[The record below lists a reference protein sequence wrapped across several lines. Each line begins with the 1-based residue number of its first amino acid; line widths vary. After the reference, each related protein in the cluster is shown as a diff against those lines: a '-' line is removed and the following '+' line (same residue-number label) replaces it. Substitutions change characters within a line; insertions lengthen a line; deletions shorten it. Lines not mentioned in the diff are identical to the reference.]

1 MVEIETV
8 DDSSKEV
15 LYAKNSSVDGRPLR
29 YGLSGA
35 GDIGWASS
43 LYKRTMAV
51 VILGVIV
58 FISAAGGAFFVT
70 QMNDS
75 TARSTIDVSGDA
87 NKIVTKE
94 EEDIANVVSKV
105 APSVVSIVTQS
116 EGYSFGGRISQQEG
130 AGTGIIVGKDGYIL
144 TNKHVITGANAVSII
159 LADGTEYKDVK
170 ILGSDPLNDVAF
182 LKISNVS
189 NLPAVTLGDSSSLRV
204 GQKVIAIGNS
214 LGQYQNTV
222 TSGIVSGVGRPVQ
235 AQSGDITEDLTDLI
249 QTDAAINPGNSGG
262 PLLNAGGQVIG
273 INTAVATDAQGIGF
287 SIPINATKGMLKN
300 VLAGGDV
307 KRGYIGINYVA
318 ITSEVASRYELNV
331 KRGAYIFSENAS
343 AVVNGSP
350 ADKAGIKDKD
360 IITKVGAAEVGNPV
374 GLASIMGLY
383 APGDVVEV
391 TVLRGGKTLTV
402 KVTVGTYVAP

>member
-8 DDSSKEV
+8 DENDHGTLRTKS
-15 LYAKNSSVDGRPLR
+15 APIDGRSSQYSAGTSGDVRRTSPLYR
-29 YGLSGA
+29 RVIA
-35 GDIGWASS
+35 A
-43 LYKRTMAV
+43 A
-51 VILGVIV
+51 ILGMIV
-58 FISAAGGAFFVT
+58 FVSAAGGAFLVT
-70 QMNDS
+70 RMNDS
-75 TARSTIDVSGDA
+75 ASRSTIDTVGDA

-94 EEDIANVVSKV
+94 EEDIANVVAKV

-144 TNKHVITGANAVSII
+144 TNKHVITGANNVSII

-189 NLPAVTLGDSSSLRV
+189 NLPAVILGDSSSLRV

-318 ITSEVASRYELNV
+318 ITADVASRYELNV
-331 KRGAYIFSENAS
+331 KRGAYIFSENGS
-343 AVVNGSP
+343 AIVDGSP
-350 ADKAGIKDKD
+350 AKKAGIKDKD

-383 APGDVVEV
+383 APGDVIEV
-391 TVLRGGKTLTV
+391 TLLRDGKTLTV
-402 KVTVGTYVAP
+402 KVTVGTYVSP